1 MAQTEN
7 LPAETVAAFQV
18 DENGEFKIHPA
29 AMPNI
34 AWIMS
39 RILAQMGDTIIDTV
53 TPGKA
58 LYQVTSVGY
67 DNFMNL
73 KQHADKHLYMP
84 GEIDSCLT
92 TSTLLSCIKSYNC
105 CISCPSTSIFHNTL

>member
-84 GEIDSCLT
+84 GEIDSN
-92 TSTLLSCIKSYNC
+92 SNIHQRMQVRLSINFFDDV
-105 CISCPSTSIFHNTL
+105 I